1 MRIIPAIDLI
11 NGECVRLFKGDYA
24 AKTVYEKD
32 PAAMLRKFAES
43 GAKMA
48 HIVDLDGA
56 KDKNKRQTAL
66 LKKLA
71 GQFPEITIECGGG
84 IRGKEDVQNLLDAGI
99 GRVIIGSLC
108 VKDPATVTDCLKTF
122 GADKI
127 VLGLD
132 VKMTDGIP
140 YILTDAWYGTS
151 DKTIYSLL
159 DYYMESVKSPIV
171 LCTDIAKDGTLT
183 GPNFELYRN
192 LKQNRPAIRLIASGG
207 VSSERDL
214 AELNKIPCE
223 YAVIG
228 KALYENQIDLTAVI
242 KEYDD
247 E

>member
-11 NGECVRLFKGDYA
+11 NGECVRLLKGDYA

-32 PAAMLRKFAES
+32 PSAVLQTFVRA

-84 IRGKEDVQNLLDAGI
+84 IRGKDDVKNLINAGI
-99 GRVIIGSLC
+99 GRVIIGSMC
-108 VKDPATVTDCLKTF
+108 VKDPAAVSDCLKTF

-132 VKMTDGIP
+132 VKTEGGVP

-151 DKTIYSLL
+151 DKTIYDLL
-159 DYYMESVKSPIV
+159 DYYAESVKSPIV
-171 LCTDIAKDGTLT
+171 LCTDIAKDGTLE
-183 GPNFELYRN
+183 GPNFELYRA
-192 LKQNRPAIRLIASGG
+192 LKRNRPEVRLIASGG
-207 VSSERDL
+207 VSSAADL
-214 AELNKIPCE
+214 AELKNVPCE

-228 KALYENQIDLTAVI
+228 KALYEKKIDLTAVL